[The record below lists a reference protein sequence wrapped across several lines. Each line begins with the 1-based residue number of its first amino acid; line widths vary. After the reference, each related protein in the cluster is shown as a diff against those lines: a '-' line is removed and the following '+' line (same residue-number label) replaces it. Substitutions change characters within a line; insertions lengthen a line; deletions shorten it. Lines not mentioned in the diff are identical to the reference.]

1 MLIRLLSYFFVI
13 IISTSTL
20 QSNELVVN
28 SDILE
33 VNSKKRVSV
42 FFGNVFAEEE
52 SLQIRS
58 EKLTV
63 KLKDNK
69 DIIRELIAEDNVI
82 LKKNDITAKSKKA
95 IYLVED
101 EILKLYGDV
110 EVIENNNI
118 LTGDEFLLDLL
129 NSTSIMKSNNL
140 SRVKATINNQ
150 ID

>member
-129 NSTSIMKSNNL
+129 NSTSIMKSNNF